1 MPHFSSAPPG
11 AKEKHYEYNQPSPA
25 PRHLRRRNLTR
36 SVTWKSAFIVSLGG
50 ALLIATSL
58 GAIAGDLG
66 PASVFV
72 WSLIVGIGILQCLMI
87 AEMASMYPNK
97 SGGTAVYTHEAFKKM
112 ADCRRYRQLGLLVR
126 LGSGHSRQPDR
137 RRRLHESRLSRNLTD
152 GQVLIAA
159 IVMAVFLYAVNYVG
173 LKPGIWSSSVMA
185 FCAIGPMA
193 VIILLAGVP
202 AASCSMPS
210 NLFPFKPL
218 NGSWHSHASWML
230 MFKWMFVALWSA
242 YGIESAST
250 TIAEFKDP
258 HKDAPK
264 AMTAASIGGFIAY
277 AVLPFV
283 MLGIVGVSVL
293 TQDASVAFLPAAQAI
308 FGHVGG
314 VIVSVMLITALL
326 LGVQTTIIG
335 SSRSM
340 YQMTHDGQM
349 IKQFGVINKFGVPV
363 GSMFVDAGVTI
374 AMLVI
379 FKNNVVNLIAASNVG
394 YLIVW
399 LLLLPA
405 YVILRRTQ
413 PNAVRTF
420 KLPGFFVPLAV
431 VITVFNAFLFF
442 VGGLQWDAT
451 PVATVHLFGHAI
463 DLLIIP
469 IGSAIMLLF
478 VPFYFYRRLVQDKRP
493 QLAFAGGGQPAGNAG
508 RRGRSGWSPRGHSRT
523 NSQPGVGSSKR
534 QPC

>member
-1 MPHFSSAPPG
+1 MSTTLTATGSGLA
-11 AKEKHYEYNQPSPA
+11 EPA
-25 PRHLRRRNLTR
+25 LART
-36 SVTWKSAFIVSLGG
+36 VTWKSAFVVSLGG

-72 WSLIVGIGILQCLMI
+72 WTLIITIGILQCLMI
-87 AEMASMYPNK
+87 AEMASMFPNK
-97 SGGTAVYTHEAFKKM
+97 SGGTAVYAHEAFKKWPFVG
-112 ADCRRYRQLGLLVR
+112 AIANWGYWCGWVPVIPVNLIVAAGYLKSFV
-126 LGSGHSRQPDR
+126 PN
-137 RRRLHESRLSRNLTD
+137 LSD
-152 GQVLIAA
+152 HQVLIAA
-159 IVMAVFLYAVNYVG
+159 IGMAIALYALNYIG
-173 LKPGIWSSSVMA
+173 LKPGIWSSAVMA

-193 VIILLAGVP
+193 VIILSPVFLP
-202 AASCSMPS
+202 HLFHSS

-230 MFKWMFVALWSA
+230 IFKWMFVALWSA

-308 FGHVGG
+308 FGHIGG
-314 VIVSVMLITALL
+314 IVVSIMLITALL

-340 YQMTHDGQM
+340 YQMTQDGQM
-349 IKQFGVINKFGVPV
+349 IRQFGVINKFGVPV
-363 GSMFVDAGVTI
+363 GSMFVDAAVTI
-374 AMLVI
+374 VMLLI

-405 YVILRRTQ
+405 YVILRKTQ

-420 KLPGFFVPLAV
+420 KLPGFFVPLAI
-431 VITVFNAFLFF
+431 VITMFNAFLFF
-442 VGGLQWDAT
+442 AGGLQWDAT
-451 PVATVHLFGHAI
+451 PISTMILFGHAFN
-463 DLLIIP
+463 LLVIP
-469 IGSAIMLLF
+469 VGSAIMLLF

-493 QLAFAGGGQPAGNAG
+493 TLVFAGARHLAEMPEGADDLGG
-508 RRGRSGWSPRGHSRT
+508 RREVIHGD
-523 NSQPGVGSSKR
+523 
-534 QPC
+534 

>member
-1 MPHFSSAPPG
+1 MSTTLSG
-11 AKEKHYEYNQPSPA
+11 PA
-25 PRHLRRRNLTR
+25 PVAAQPKLART
-36 SVTWKSAFIVSLGG
+36 VTWKSAFVVSLGG

-72 WSLIVGIGILQCLMI
+72 WTLIITIGILQCLMI
-87 AEMASMYPNK
+87 AEMASMFPNK
-97 SGGTAVYTHEAFKKM
+97 SGGTAVYAHEAFKKWPIVG
-112 ADCRRYRQLGLLVR
+112 AIANWGYWCGWVPVIPVNLIVAAGYLKSFVP
-126 LGSGHSRQPDR
+126 S
-137 RRRLHESRLSRNLTD
+137 LTD
-152 GQVLIAA
+152 HQVLIAA
-159 IVMAVFLYAVNYVG
+159 IGMAVALYALNYIG
-173 LKPGIWSSSVMA
+173 LKPGIWSSAVMA

-193 VIILLAGVP
+193 VIILSPVFLPHLFHA
-202 AASCSMPS
+202 S

-258 HKDAPK
+258 HKDAPR

-314 VIVSVMLITALL
+314 IIVSIMLITALL

-349 IKQFGVINKFGVPV
+349 IKQFGIINKFGVPV
-363 GSMFVDAGVTI
+363 GSMFVDAAVTI
-374 AMLVI
+374 AMLLV
-379 FKNNVVNLIAASNVG
+379 FKNNVINLIAASNVG

-420 KLPGFFVPLAV
+420 KLPGFFMPLAI

-442 VGGLQWDAT
+442 AGGLQWDAT
-451 PVATVHLFGHAI
+451 PISTVNMFGHPMN
-463 DLLIIP
+463 LLVIP
-469 IGSAIMLLF
+469 VGSAIMLLF

-493 QLAFAGGGQPAGNAG
+493 ALVYSGGPLAELPEGADDLGG
-508 RRGRSGWSPRGHSRT
+508 RREVIHGE
-523 NSQPGVGSSKR
+523 
-534 QPC
+534 